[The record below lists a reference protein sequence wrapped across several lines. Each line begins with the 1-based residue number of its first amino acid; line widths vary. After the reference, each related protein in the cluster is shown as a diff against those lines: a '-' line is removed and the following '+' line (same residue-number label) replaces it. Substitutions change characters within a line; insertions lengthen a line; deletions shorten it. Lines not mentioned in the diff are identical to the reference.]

1 MKILLILFIIAAFVT
16 KGISQIHT
24 ETVEYKSGNTILK
37 GFLAY
42 DQNITG
48 KHPGVLIVHDW
59 TGLGDYPKMRA
70 EQLAK
75 LGYIA
80 FAADIYGNGI
90 VAKNMDDAAKLAGQ
104 YSKDRTAVRERMN
117 AALKTLEENKF
128 VDANKVA
135 AIGYCFG
142 GMCVLEL
149 ARSGADIKGVVTFHG
164 NLSNPNPDDAKNIKA
179 KILVCTG
186 ADDPYVNK
194 EQVENFKKEMDD
206 AKVDWQMDIYSGAVH
221 AFTIPTAGNDNSK
234 GAAYNEKADKRSWQV
249 MMDFFDEIFK

>member
-1 MKILLILFIIAAFVT
+1 MKIFLLLFIFAAFVT

-24 ETVEYKSGNTILK
+24 ETVEYKSGNTTCK

-42 DQNITG
+42 DQTLTG
-48 KHPGVLIVHDW
+48 KHPGILIVHDW
-59 TGLGDYPKMRA
+59 SGLGDYPKMRA

-75 LGYIA
+75 LGYVA
-80 FAADIYGNGI
+80 FAVDIYGNGI
-90 VAKNMDDAAKLAGQ
+90 VTKNMDESAKLAGQ
-104 YSKDRTAVRERMN
+104 YTKDRPTVRDRIN

-128 VDANKVA
+128 VDHDKIA

-164 NLSNPNPDDAKNIKA
+164 NLSNPTPDDAKNIKA
-179 KILVCTG
+179 KVLVCTG
-186 ADDPYVNK
+186 ADDPYVNN
-194 EQVENFKKEMDD
+194 EQIENFKKEMND

-221 AFTIPTAGNDNSK
+221 AFTIPAAGNDNSK
-234 GAAYNEKADKRSWQV
+234 GAAYNEKADKRSWQA
-249 MMDFFDEIFK
+249 MKDFFAEIF